1 MNALVKS
8 MPRYFCGNVLSPT
21 DTQPEADDH
30 TFAFTREEAAKLDLT
45 DTPIR
50 MEHEEDLEVGRIT
63 RHWQAADGSVWVV
76 GRLNDDKLES
86 KFAKYAIEKNPET
99 GTAYYTG
106 LSLQHTHTE
115 FASRKKSKKEA
126 IEVSLCVNPRRS
138 DCRIAFVDSEPNQDE
153 TKKVVYKIQKASV
166 KRHMASEN
174 SATTTPSVEETSAP
188 VETPVE
194 TTAGEIPTG
203 ADATDMSKEDMMR
216 VIIQQQKDLE
226 ESQSNK
232 SKEFEELKALKEML
246 EKQKAEE
253 KRKEQE
259 KTIAL
264 SKALVDHWA
273 STLDKTEMD
282 EQSKESVLKMARDF
296 PKESQAMLR
305 IAHMASKKH
314 KSVLDQFE
322 EYKEVMK
329 RSQLQEK
336 FASVMSKKRA
346 APAPAPV
353 APLQAQAPVVH
364 AASNKKAKTMPKN
377 DVSKFLAAM
386 SAYSSSGSARDH
398 MDAVAQMQ
406 QSRRGSGPRPPTN
419 RAPYY

>member
-1 MNALVKS
+1 

-30 TFAFTREEAAKLDLT
+30 TFAFTREEAAKLNLT

-50 MEHEEDLEVGRIT
+50 MEHEEELEVGRIT

-99 GTAYYTG
+99 GTSYYTG

-115 FASRKKSKKEA
+115 FASKKNSKKEA
-126 IEVSLCVNPRRS
+126 VEVSLCVNPRRS
-138 DCRIAFVDSEPNQDE
+138 DCRIAFVDSDPNQDE
-153 TKKVVYKIQKASV
+153 TKKVVYKIQKASL
-166 KRHMASEN
+166 KRHMASEV
-174 SATTTPSVEETSAP
+174 SASTTPPVEQAPAP
-188 VETPVE
+188 VETPTEPDTNENSTPSE
-194 TTAGEIPTG
+194 T
-203 ADATDMSKEDMMR
+203 TDMSKEDMMR

-246 EKQKAEE
+246 ETQKAEE

-273 STLDKTEMD
+273 GTLDKTEMD

-314 KSVLDQFE
+314 KSVLEQFE
-322 EYKEVMK
+322 EYKGVMK

-336 FASVMSKKRA
+336 FEAVMSKKR
-346 APAPAPV
+346 PAPATVTAAAPV
-353 APLQAQAPVVH
+353 VQSSVVH
-364 AASNKKAKTMPKN
+364 AASNKKPRTMPKN
-377 DVSKFLAAM
+377 DVSKFLSAMAA
-386 SAYSSSGSARDH
+386 YGTSGSARDH
-398 MDAVAQMQ
+398 MDAVAQIQ
-406 QSRRGSGPRPPTN
+406 QPRRMGGGPRPPTN

>member
-1 MNALVKS
+1 

-30 TFAFTREEAAKLDLT
+30 TFAFTRDEAAKLDLT

-86 KFAKYAIEKNPET
+86 KFAKYAIEKNSET

-138 DCRIAFVDSEPNQDE
+138 DCRICFVDSEPNSEDE
-153 TKKVVYKIQKASV
+153 SEKIVYKIQKASV

-174 SATTTPSVEETSAP
+174 PATSTPPIEETSAP

-194 TTAGEIPTG
+194 STAGENSATPET
-203 ADATDMSKEDMMR
+203 TDMSKEDMMR

-226 ESQSNK
+226 ESQTNK

-246 EKQKAEE
+246 ETQKAEE
-253 KRKEQE
+253 KRREQE

-273 STLDKTEMD
+273 GTLDKTEMD

-314 KSVLDQFE
+314 KSVLEQFE
-322 EYKEVMK
+322 EYKGVMK
-329 RSQLQEK
+329 RTQLQEK

-346 APAPAPV
+346 APAPA

-386 SAYSSSGSARDH
+386 SAYSTSGSARDH

-406 QSRRGSGPRPPTN
+406 QSRRGNGPRPPTN

>member
-1 MNALVKS
+1 
-8 MPRYFCGNVLSPT
+8 MPRYFVGNVLSPT

-45 DTPIR
+45 NTPIC
-50 MEHEEDLEVGRIT
+50 MEHTPELECGKIT
-63 RHWQAADGSVWVV
+63 RHWQAKDGSVWVV
-76 GRLNDDKLES
+76 GALNDTGLEAR
-86 KFAKYAIEKNPET
+86 FAKYAIEKNAD
-99 GTAYYTG
+99 GDAYYTG
-106 LSLQHTHTE
+106 LSLQHTHTQY
-115 FASRKKSKKEA
+115 ASKGSSKKEA

-138 DCRIAFVDSEPNQDE
+138 DCRICFVDSEPNADE
-153 TKKVVYKIQKASV
+153 TKKVVYKIQKASL
-166 KRHMASEN
+166 KRHMASEV
-174 SATTTPSVEETSAP
+174 SASTTPSVDQTPAP
-188 VETPVE
+188 VETPIDTVTGEKSTLSE
-194 TTAGEIPTG
+194 T
-203 ADATDMSKEDMMR
+203 TDMSKEDMMR

-226 ESQSNK
+226 ESQTNK

-246 EKQKAEE
+246 ETQKAEE

-273 STLDKTEMD
+273 GTLDKTEMD

-314 KSVLDQFE
+314 KSIVTQFE
-322 EYKEVMK
+322 EYKDVMK

-336 FASVMSKKRA
+336 FEAVMSKKRPAPAA
-346 APAPAPV
+346 APAAV
-353 APLQAQAPVVH
+353 PLVQSSVVH
-364 AASNKKAKTMPKN
+364 AASNKKPRTMPKN
-377 DVSKFLAAM
+377 DVSKFLSAMAA
-386 SAYSSSGSARDH
+386 YGTSGNARDH
-398 MDAVAQMQ
+398 MDAVAKMQ
-406 QSRRGSGPRPPTN
+406 QPRRMGGGPRPPTN

>member
-1 MNALVKS
+1 

-86 KFAKYAIEKNPET
+86 KFAKYAIEKNSET

-138 DCRIAFVDSEPNQDE
+138 DCRICFVDSEPNSEDE
-153 TKKVVYKIQKASV
+153 SKKIVYKIQKASV

-174 SATTTPSVEETSAP
+174 SATSSVPVEETSVP
-188 VETPVE
+188 VEQSVE
-194 TTAGEIPTG
+194 PTSSDNPTDM
-203 ADATDMSKEDMMR
+203 DATNMSKEDMMR

-226 ESQSNK
+226 ESQTNK

-246 EKQKAEE
+246 ETQKAEE
-253 KRKEQE
+253 KRREQE

-314 KSVLDQFE
+314 KSVVTQFE

-346 APAPAPV
+346 APAPAPA
-353 APLQAQAPVVH
+353 APLQAQTPVVH
-364 AASNKKAKTMPKN
+364 AASNKRAKTIPAN
-377 DVSKFLAAM
+377 DVSKFLSAM
-386 SAYSSSGSARDH
+386 SAYSTSGSARDH